1 MAENKKNIASV
12 GGVGLDLTLNDSGL
26 YTEVKQAADKV
37 KAQFVRE
44 FANIGK
50 ETDNT
55 FKKSFSGVT
64 TSSKTAA
71 NHVKDQF
78 SKSAKAAGSEV
89 EKQLKTS
96 FNEVSSASNSMSES
110 LVGGLKKVGAAVIAA
125 FSVAK
130 IKEFGQ
136 SAIEQAARMN
146 AQQSTLTQTFRE
158 YEGAAVKAMKEVANE
173 SGILDTR
180 LQSVGTQIFAFA
192 KTSGMDSASAL
203 NMMKEALQATADSAA
218 YYDHSLEDTAE
229 SLKSFL
235 KGNYANDA
243 ALGVSATETTRNAAA
258 MKLYGQSFK
267 DLSEAQKQL
276 TLLQMVKDANAL
288 SGAMGQAAREADGW
302 ENVIGNLKESWNQL
316 LAAVGKP
323 ILQGAIVVIKNLIE
337 WISNLASYAKAA
349 SQALGQLFGWGTNN
363 SEQTA
368 ATAAN
373 TAQTAASIA
382 DSVDNQNEL
391 TQAVAKTNAE
401 VKRGIAGFDRLNIIS
416 KSSAESSDPD
426 NKNSNTGSALNTISP
441 SQISDNLGVSSAEE
455 KIDELTRKVKFFF
468 QTLYHTSGLKAF
480 VDEFKKSFDR
490 IDDEYIHSNFRK
502 IGEDVFDI
510 VKEVSPALTDLNNS
524 LGGFFGGVAGLG
536 NTILG
541 KTIEVVSGGI
551 RKWLDD
557 DKEYISETF
566 KEISKN
572 FGGGF
577 DNLTPIFDD
586 LSDKAAAIFD
596 FLRPFTENNIAA
608 SLSAATHLIG
618 ELSKLGSSN
627 FETVTEGLRKTYF
640 YFTNDFPEDVN
651 SALQAIRAE
660 FSQVWG
666 KISEG
671 YHVVVDPWIEIIKR
685 AYTVTNELVFK
696 PVGERISEFFGGT
709 RKKADEAVSGVK
721 EAFSPLAEWF
731 GNIFSKAWEKVKNV
745 FSKGGEVFRGIK
757 EGIFEAF
764 KAVVNGLIDGINT
777 VIGKTFS
784 GLNNALTAI
793 HDAEILGIKPF
804 EGWVH
809 PVDVPV
815 IPRLARGGIVRA
827 PTLAVVGDNPGAG
840 SGNPE
845 VISPL
850 NKLQSMMNTS
860 NGEDTLI
867 LTRILDLLTRMYEM
881 TYINRKQGGGN
892 MTFTAEL
899 NGEPLFCETIRQNEM
914 YKDRHGGRSAYA

>member
-26 YTEVKQAADKV
+26 YAEVKQAADKV

-64 TSSKTAA
+64 TSSKAAA

-89 EKQLKTS
+89 EKQLKAS

-110 LVGGLKKVGAAVIAA
+110 LVSGFKKVGAAVIAA

-146 AQQSTLTQTFRE
+146 AQQSALTQTFRE

-218 YYDHSLEDTAE
+218 YYDRSLEDTAE

-323 ILQGAIVVIKNLIE
+323 ILQGAIVVIKNLTG

-349 SQALGQLFGWGTNN
+349 SQALGELFGWG
-363 SEQTA
+363 SDETA
-368 ATAAN
+368 VTAVN
-373 TAQTAASIA
+373 TAQTASSIA
-382 DSVDNQNEL
+382 ESVENENQL

-401 VKRGIAGFDRLNIIS
+401 VKRGIAGFDKLNLIS
-416 KSSAESSDPD
+416 KSALNGSDNSGKSDGID
-426 NKNSNTGSALNTISP
+426 NALNNAVPQSALTDTEGGIDRINNKINELKETIKKFIQPIIEFYNKHIKPIVDKITLFIGHIIQSTKKWLENTDWKPLQDALANLFDSIDEFLDENLP
-441 SQISDNLGVSSAEE
+441 RLEWLWDNVILPIGTLLVE
-455 KIDELTRKVKFFF
+455 KILPTLVNLLSGILDFLSPIIAALIDDFKPLWENTLKPALEKISEIFTKIVDDIKPKLKEMGKEIGDALREWEPIIKELSEILGPLLDMLLTF
-468 QTLYHTSGLKAF
+468 LGGALGGALKAG
-480 VDEFKKSFDR
+480 
-490 IDDEYIHSNFRK
+490 IDSLAIIARG
-502 IGEDVFDI
+502 IGGVARAIKGLINQDW
-510 VKEVSPALTDLNNS
+510 KEVS
-524 LGGFFGGVAGLG
+524 
-536 NTILG
+536 
-541 KTIEVVSGGI
+541 
-551 RKWLDD
+551 
-557 DKEYISETF
+557 
-566 KEISKN
+566 
-572 FGGGF
+572 
-577 DNLTPIFDD
+577 
-586 LSDKAAAIFD
+586 
-596 FLRPFTENNIAA
+596 
-608 SLSAATHLIG
+608 
-618 ELSKLGSSN
+618 
-627 FETVTEGLRKTYF
+627 EGLDLVKDGL
-640 YFTNDFPEDVN
+640 NEI
-651 SALQAIRAE
+651 AIA
-660 FSQVWG
+660 
-666 KISEG
+666 
-671 YHVVVDPWIEIIKR
+671 P
-685 AYTVTNELVFK
+685 FK
-696 PVGERISEFFGGT
+696 HT
-709 RKKADEAVSGVK
+709 WAAVSGAATNVYN
-721 EAFSPLAEWF
+721 EAQKYNSE
-731 GNIFSKAWEKVKNV
+731 
-745 FSKGGEVFRGIK
+745 
-757 EGIFEAF
+757 
-764 KAVVNGLIDGINT
+764 DT
-777 VIGKTFS
+777 S
-784 GLNNALTAI
+784 GASHSFAT
-793 HDAEILGIKPF
+793 
-804 EGWVH
+804 
-809 PVDVPV
+809 
-815 IPRLARGGIVRA
+815 GGIVKA

-850 NKLQSMMNTS
+850 NKLQSMINVS
-860 NGEDTLI
+860 GGEESDKLD
-867 LTRILDLLTRMYEM
+867 RIINLLDRVCDMVYL
-881 TYINRKQGGGN
+881 NR
-892 MTFTAEL
+892 TEATAM
-899 NGEPLFCETIRQNEM
+899 Q
-914 YKDRHGGRSAYA
+914 RS

>member
-26 YTEVKQAADKV
+26 YAEVKQAADKV

-64 TSSKTAA
+64 TSSKAAA

-89 EKQLKTS
+89 EKQLKAS

-110 LVGGLKKVGAAVIAA
+110 LVSGFKKVGAAVIAA

-146 AQQSTLTQTFRE
+146 AQQSALTQTFRE

-173 SGILDTR
+173 SGFLDTR

-218 YYDHSLEDTAE
+218 YYDRSLEDTAE

-323 ILQGAIVVIKNLIE
+323 ILQGAIVVIKNLTG

-349 SQALGQLFGWGTNN
+349 SQALGELFGWG
-363 SEQTA
+363 SDETA
-368 ATAAN
+368 VTAVN
-373 TAQTAASIA
+373 TAQTASSIA
-382 DSVDNQNEL
+382 ESVENENQL
-391 TQAVAKTNAE
+391 TQAVAKANAE
-401 VKRGIAGFDRLNIIS
+401 VKRGIAGFDKLNLIS
-416 KSSAESSDPD
+416 KSAASDSGSSSVGNDNALSAPIDSLNNLD
-426 NKNSNTGSALNTISP
+426 TGDTEN
-441 SQISDNLGVSSAEE
+441 
-455 KIDELTRKVKFFF
+455 KIDGITNKIKNFLK
-468 QTLYHTSGLKAF
+468 TLYDTSGLRNFA
-480 VDEFKKSFDR
+480 DEFSKSFDR
-490 IDDEYIHSNFRK
+490 IDYDYIRENIQG
-502 IGEDVFDI
+502 IGKDI
-510 VKEVSPALTDLNNS
+510 ADIAIDTEPSFEKLNQA
-524 LGGFFGGVAGLG
+524 FGGLAGSIAGLG
-536 NTILG
+536 NTVTG
-541 KTIEVVSGGI
+541 KSLEFISGGI
-551 RKWLDD
+551 RRWLDE
-557 DKEYISETF
+557 DKEYISETV
-566 KEISKN
+566 KKITGN
-572 FGGGF
+572 FSIGF
-577 DNLTPIFDD
+577 GNLTPIFDD
-586 LSDKAAAIFD
+586 LSGRVQKFFDSMRPITEGVVGKSLLGLTHYFGDMAIKGSLAFAAMTDGVKKFY
-596 FLRPFTENNIAA
+596 FFTVDEVIPGITDGYKNMHNMIADVLNGIWNSAYQTVRKVGEMLKGIGSAFGQEWGWELPEENSVMIPKYNM
-608 SLSAATHLIG
+608 
-618 ELSKLGSSN
+618 GSS
-627 FETVTEGLRKTYF
+627 
-640 YFTNDFPEDVN
+640 
-651 SALQAIRAE
+651 
-660 FSQVWG
+660 
-666 KISEG
+666 
-671 YHVVVDPWIEIIKR
+671 
-685 AYTVTNELVFK
+685 
-696 PVGERISEFFGGT
+696 FGT
-709 RKKADEAVSGVK
+709 SHSFA
-721 EAFSPLAEWF
+721 
-731 GNIFSKAWEKVKNV
+731 
-745 FSKGGEVFRGIK
+745 
-757 EGIFEAF
+757 
-764 KAVVNGLIDGINT
+764 T
-777 VIGKTFS
+777 
-784 GLNNALTAI
+784 
-793 HDAEILGIKPF
+793 
-804 EGWVH
+804 
-809 PVDVPV
+809 
-815 IPRLARGGIVRA
+815 GGIVKA

-850 NKLQSMMNTS
+850 NKLQSMINVSGGEESDKLDRIINLLDRVCDMVYLNRTEG
-860 NGEDTLI
+860 NG
-867 LTRILDLLTRMYEM
+867 
-881 TYINRKQGGGN
+881 NA
-892 MTFTAEL
+892 TFVAEL
-899 NGEPLFCETIRQNEM
+899 DGNTLFSEVIRQNEL
-914 YKDRHGGRSAYA
+914 YKTRHGGRSAFV